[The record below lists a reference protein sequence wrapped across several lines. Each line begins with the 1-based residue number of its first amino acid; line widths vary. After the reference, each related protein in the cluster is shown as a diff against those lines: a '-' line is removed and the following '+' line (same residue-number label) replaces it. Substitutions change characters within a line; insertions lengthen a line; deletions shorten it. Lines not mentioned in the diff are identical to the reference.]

1 MERAHVPSEVLR
13 FVAGMRTIHID
24 STVAAFTLLASLVAG
39 ILCAAPSVLITLR
52 KSGAADLIETLK
64 EGGRS
69 ASVGRARSRM
79 RSALVTAEVALSFV
93 LLVGAGLMVETFERM
108 LTSNPGYNPK
118 NLLSMTIA
126 LPASESRAA
135 AQVGHIIAGLF
146 STRSLPESGQRT
158 PAQITDYQDR
168 VLAALITL
176 PGARSAAASA
186 YLGAAAGFYVEGR
199 PESEPGDAHPWV
211 SAVSGRYFETMELPM
226 RQGRAISPQDGAD
239 SPPVV
244 VLSETVASH
253 YWPGYPR
260 SESPVGH
267 RVKLG
272 GSQAPWLTVVGV
284 AGDRKNWFYG
294 FADPYVY
301 VPYPQAPSPVM
312 SVLLRTTA
320 DPLPLANSARAMV
333 RSVDRDPL
341 IYDVES
347 MEQKIAWE
355 TSGVGGAAYSMKR
368 YAAIALL
375 LALTGIYAVT
385 AYTVAQ
391 RTHEIG
397 VRMALG
403 ARQADVLKMI
413 VGRSFR
419 MAGAGLALGLPLA
432 YVLAKAA
439 SSVLYNVIAV
449 DFRAFADFTA
459 VLASAALLAAYLP
472 ARRAAKVDPAVALH
486 EE

>member
-1 MERAHVPSEVLR
+1 
-13 FVAGMRTIHID
+13 
-24 STVAAFTLLASLVAG
+24 
-39 ILCAAPSVLITLR
+39 
-52 KSGAADLIETLK
+52 
-64 EGGRS
+64 
-69 ASVGRARSRM
+69 
-79 RSALVTAEVALSFV
+79 
-93 LLVGAGLMVETFERM
+93 
-108 LTSNPGYNPK
+108 
-118 NLLSMTIA
+118 
-126 LPASESRAA
+126 
-135 AQVGHIIAGLF
+135 
-146 STRSLPESGQRT
+146 
-158 PAQITDYQDR
+158 
-168 VLAALITL
+168 
-176 PGARSAAASA
+176 
-186 YLGAAAGFYVEGR
+186 
-199 PESEPGDAHPWV
+199 
-211 SAVSGRYFETMELPM
+211 
-226 RQGRAISPQDGAD
+226 
-239 SPPVV
+239 
-244 VLSETVASH
+244 
-253 YWPGYPR
+253 
-260 SESPVGH
+260 
-267 RVKLG
+267 
-272 GSQAPWLTVVGV
+272 
-284 AGDRKNWFYG
+284 
-294 FADPYVY
+294 
-301 VPYPQAPSPVM
+301 M

-333 RSVDRDPL
+333 RSVDRDPP

-449 DFRAFADFTA
+449 DFRAFAAFTA

-472 ARRAAKVDPAVALH
+472 ALRAAKVDPAVALH